1 MPRLTKPIGQA
12 VKSHPPDVKYVQF
25 LLNDR
30 RRAKGISPPLAMDG
44 IVGPLTNAAIRQFQQ
59 AETGIV
65 DGRVD
70 VNGPSI
76 KRLEYLHIERID
88 SQVYTL
94 LHYSALSM
102 TPPAIGPLTPTLQAV
117 RYLTALRKS
126 QD

>member
-1 MPRLTKPIGQA
+1 LSNLCRRSAG
-12 VKSHPPDVKYVQF
+12 
-25 LLNDR
+25 DR
-30 RRAKGISPPLAMDG
+30 SDRGPLA
-44 IVGPLTNAAIRQFQQ
+44 NAAIRQFQQ

-94 LHYSALSM
+94 LHYSALSIM
-102 TPPAIGPLTPTLQAV
+102 PPAIPPPPPAPERVSSRPAPG
-117 RYLTALRKS
+117 KS